1 MIRKA
6 KEQDL
11 LQLLQIEQE
20 LFQKDAWDEK
30 FFLYEMHDNPYSTIY
45 VYEQDNRILGFMD
58 LWIAYE
64 NAELSN
70 IAVKKEFQN
79 QGIAKQL
86 MQYMMECIHQSQCT
100 NVTLEVR
107 VSNEAAIHLYE
118 SFHFQK
124 VSKRKHYYENG
135 EDAFLMM
142 KEDI

>member
-6 KEQDL
+6 TDQDL
-11 LQLLQIEQE
+11 LQLLKIEEE

-30 FFLYEMHDNPYSTIY
+30 FFLYEMHENPYSTIY
-45 VYEQDNRILGFMD
+45 VSEQDDMIQGYMD
-58 LWIAYE
+58 VWIAYE

-70 IAVKKEFQN
+70 IAVRKEFQN

-86 MQYMMECIHQSQCT
+86 MKYMMDIVHQKQCV

-107 VSNEAAIHLYE
+107 VSNAAAIHLYE
-118 SFHFQK
+118 SFHFRK